1 MFELGKSMNRLK
13 EYAWIVLRTVGI
25 VVLYDTTLTVGNEHV
40 DNMFARLSLPK
51 KSEWMFLS
59 IKLLAMYIGIV
70 VLWRLILQRSQN
82 RKRHLAG
89 LLPPDLSYRDS
100 VKGTLGFSFF
110 WIESLAILLSCAAL
124 SSVRSNVTA
133 MLGMTNFG
141 TVTGYLTS
149 LFLYV
154 LPLLFAFCH
163 IEAQMRR
170 EWAEEWYFLDEGRL
184 RRFREGNIVEKT
196 YYKKLAL
203 NLVLYYFGMMMF
215 PMLMIHVVNAVHAF
229 SVFGEIL
236 PELLITLLVIF
247 LLWFSWRLGKARR
260 RRAKFVREMTEICEK
275 YRFKFTHH
283 FTVGGLLSCTGKHE
297 FTVKTASKTYCGCL
311 LPVPNKMS
319 AICFSPFEDVYYFS
333 LPLPATKIRFL
344 KHKLS
349 LKDMPA
355 KAEGQENV
363 IVLTRRPNV
372 WRFGNAY
379 GGHNLDNASV
389 LNGKQGS
396 VVLYDLAG
404 FISTIEMEGIRQ
416 SRTIWQ

>member
-1 MFELGKSMNRLK
+1 MSDLVAKIK
-13 EYAWIVLRTVGI
+13 EYGRIALQTVGVVALYSIVLTVA
-25 VVLYDTTLTVGNEHV
+25 NEHV

-59 IKLLAMYIGIV
+59 IKLLAMYLGIV

-89 LLPPDLSYRDS
+89 LLPPDLSYKES

-110 WIESLAILLSCAAL
+110 WIESLAILLSCSAL
-124 SSVRSNVTA
+124 PAVRSNATA
-133 MLGMTNFG
+133 MLGMTNCG
-141 TVTGYLTS
+141 AVVGYLTS
-149 LFLYV
+149 LLLYV
-154 LPLLFAFCH
+154 LPMLLAFCH

-184 RRFREGNIVEKT
+184 RRFRQGDIVEGA

-203 NLVLYYFGMMMF
+203 NLVLYYFGMTLL
-215 PMLMIHVVNAVHAF
+215 PMLMIHVINAVHAF
-229 SVFGEIL
+229 SVFTEIL
-236 PELLITLLVIF
+236 PELLVTLVVIF
-247 LLWFSWRLGKARR
+247 VLWFCLRLGKAQR
-260 RRAKFVREMTEICEK
+260 RRAKFVREMTEVCEK
-275 YRFKFTHH
+275 YRFKFTHN
-283 FTVGGLLSCTGKHE
+283 FTSRGLLSCTGRHE
-297 FTVKTASKTYCGCL
+297 FTVKTAEKTYCGCL

-379 GGHNLDNASV
+379 GGHNLDNTSV

-396 VVLYDLAG
+396 VVLYDFAG